1 MAINPALILKHIISD
16 CEQERHTAADK
27 LYAAN
32 QRKEFHPDDW
42 TRGKGARVAKIGS
55 LNEDVLRKAEQR
67 AKHAEASA
75 EIEREAREKAEAEI
89 EKLKEQLAKEKRQ
102 ACWRRQGRIAQRPA
116 AQRDRTRS
124 APRGARQDRTRWRTS
139 ATLAST
145 MSWRRSTSFWVS

>member
-16 CEQERHTAADK
+16 SEQERHTAADK

-32 QRKEFHPDDW
+32 LRKEFHPDDW
-42 TRGKGARVAKIGS
+42 TRGKGAKVAKIGS

-89 EKLKEQLAKEKRQ
+89 EKLKEQLTKEQAKASGPTKPVKLLSGLLPGRVTGCAHGRTGQREDHRALAGEGQPQ
-102 ACWRRQGRIAQRPA
+102 AE
-116 AQRDRTRS
+116 RDS
-124 APRGARQDRTRWRTS
+124 AS
-139 ATLAST
+139 
-145 MSWRRSTSFWVS
+145 